1 MKRFYLL
8 SLLLPLLYSSQ
19 AQSFQIKV
27 DDLGNAP
34 AFSESFLSMNGI
46 RTVHIT
52 TSTEARPGKLI
63 AGPSV
68 VREYNSSGLL
78 LQEVELTGEADTS
91 RIAAF
96 FYNDNDILG
105 WKQETDMKWGKV
117 FRTGYRF
124 LGEDQP
130 YQERD
135 YEMLANEQVML
146 LETKQYTYTETGQLE
161 SILFKQGN
169 QVIKTH
175 EYSYSDLG
183 QVLSEITTN
192 KAGETVSIVN
202 YTYYENGSINKVTA
216 VADGADTKTYSFLY
230 DDNGLPTQ
238 IDWTTGEAESGSITY
253 EYNQAGSL
261 LAMEESSS
269 SQATVRR
276 AFSYEKFQ
284 AESTVSLA
292 ER

>member
-27 DDLGNAP
+27 DDLGKAP
-34 AFSESFLSMNGI
+34 AFSETFLMMNGI
-46 RTVHIT
+46 RTVRIT
-52 TSTEARPGKLI
+52 TSTELKPGKLED
-63 AGPSV
+63 GPSL
-68 VREYNSSGLL
+68 VREYNPSGLL
-78 LQEVELTGEADTS
+78 VQEVELKSDTDTS
-91 RIAAF
+91 RISAF
-96 FYNDNDILG
+96 FYNDNNILG
-105 WKQETDMKWGKV
+105 WKQETDLTWGKV

-146 LETKQYTYTETGQLE
+146 LETKQYTYTESGQLA
-161 SILFKQGN
+161 SIIYKQGN

-175 EYSYSDLG
+175 QYSYSDLG

-202 YTYYENGSINKVTA
+202 YTYYENGSINKVT
-216 VADGADTKTYSFLY
+216 VVDGEESRTYSFLY
-230 DDNGLPTQ
+230 DDNGLPTK
-238 IDWTTGEAESGSITY
+238 IDWEMGEADSGSIAY
-253 EYNQAGSL
+253 EYDQSGSL
-261 LAMEESSS
+261 QAMVESSS
-269 SQATVRR
+269 SQPTVRR

-284 AESTVSLA
+284 DESTVSLA